1 MSGPTLRERLKP
13 AELVGMAAI
22 VAVVIGVVV
31 EVVTR
36 GELEFAAVFA
46 IVAFIVSLLALAMLA
61 LVSTSGPQ
69 DRGADGPVLLKPK
82 PPRRSRR

>member
-1 MSGPTLRERLKP
+1 MTAPSLRERLKP
-13 AELVGMAAI
+13 AELVGMAA
-22 VAVVIGVVV
+22 VVGVVIGVVV
-31 EVVTR
+31 VVVTR

-61 LVSTSGPQ
+61 LLSTSGPQ
-69 DRGADGPVLLKPK
+69 DRGSDGPVLLKPK